1 MALLVRKL
9 KAPNRQPPGGRE
21 RGCVST
27 QGEGVGFS
35 EEEGGGVFVVAE
47 GEGSASYD
55 LATLVNA
62 HLIFVANKHI

>member
-1 MALLVRKL
+1 MSK
-9 KAPNRQPPGGRE
+9 
-21 RGCVST
+21 

-47 GEGSASYD
+47 GEGSAGYD

-62 HLIFVANKHI
+62 HLRFIANKHM